1 MLALTV
7 WQPWATL
14 VACGAKQVETRSWPT
29 GYRGWL
35 AIHAAA
41 TLWLEGYEACRR
53 EPIRSAL
60 AAAGYD
66 DPTELP
72 LGAVVGLVRVV
83 NCVEIR
89 PGVRL
94 PDEPERSF
102 GEYRPGRYMWLLMGA
117 VRLERPVPARGG
129 QRLWEWR
136 APEEV
141 LELVRRRL

>member
-1 MLALTV
+1 MLALTL

-14 VACGAKQVETRSWPT
+14 VATGAKKVETRSWGT
-29 GYRGWL
+29 SFRGWL

-41 TLWLEGYEACRR
+41 TFWLEGYEACER
-53 EPIRSAL
+53 EPFRSAL
-60 AAAGYD
+60 AAAL
-66 DPTELP
+66 ESRASLP

-83 NCVEIR
+83 NCVRIG
-89 PGVRL
+89 PGVAI

-102 GEYRPGRYMWLLMGA
+102 GDYRPGRYMWLFMHPM
-117 VRLERPVPARGG
+117 RLERPLAAKGG

-136 APEEV
+136 PPEEV